1 MLGGLVQ
8 HFPDAKPGVLWHAK
22 VADLVLVYELF
33 GAVDEVLHVENGVAL
48 VGGKEGVAVDGEEE
62 ISIEND

>member
-1 MLGGLVQ
+1 MGLDEHVL
-8 HFPDAKPGVLWHAK
+8 DAEPGVLWHAK
-22 VADLVLVYELF
+22 VADLVLVDELF